1 MKQELR
7 TFLAAIQ
14 YFTRI
19 PVPAW
24 VGHAPDRLAQT
35 TRYLPAVGLVV
46 GLVAAAILW
55 LSAHLLPVGIA
66 VILSIA
72 AGIML
77 TGAFHEDGLSD
88 FADGLAGSSKERAL
102 AIMKDSR
109 VGVYGVITLVLA
121 LLLKYETLVS
131 LAGKHS
137 AGYAAVALIAGHAI
151 SRAIAV
157 SIMLTLP
164 YARTDNSSKA
174 KPAIKEFGYQSALV
188 ALPVA
193 ILVLGLLLAAGAQFH
208 SLIAALAVGL
218 MVRIYL
224 AWQFEKRLGGYTGDC
239 LGATQQL
246 SELGF
251 YLGLMLAL

>member
-14 YFTRI
+14 FFTRI

-35 TRYLPAVGLVV
+35 ARYLPAVGVVV
-46 GLVAAAILW
+46 GAISAIVLWMSAA
-55 LSAHLLPVGIA
+55 LLPVGIA
-66 VILSIA
+66 VVLSMV

-88 FADGLAGSSKERAL
+88 FADGLAGATKERAL

-121 LLLKYETLVS
+121 LLLKFEALVS

-137 AGYAAVALIAGHAI
+137 AGYTAIALVAGHVI
-151 SRAIAV
+151 SRVIAV

-174 KPAIKEFGYQSALV
+174 RPAIVDFGVKSAAI
-188 ALPVA
+188 ALPIA
-193 ILVLGLLLAAGAQFH
+193 LIVLGILLAAGVQFH
-208 SLIAALAVGL
+208 SLVAALAISL
-218 MVRIYL
+218 MVRVYL
-224 AWQFEKRLGGYTGDC
+224 AWQFEKHLGGYTGDC

-251 YLGLMLAL
+251 YLGLLAAI

>member
-14 YFTRI
+14 FFTRI

-24 VGHAPDRLAQT
+24 VGHAPDRLAQAA
-35 TRYLPAVGLVV
+35 RYLPAVGVVV
-46 GLVAAAILW
+46 GAAAAAVLW
-55 LSAHLLPVGIA
+55 LAAHLLPVSIA
-66 VILSIA
+66 VILSVA
-72 AGIML
+72 ASIML

-88 FADGLAGSSKERAL
+88 FADGLAGATKERAL

-109 VGVYGVITLVLA
+109 VGVYGVIALALA
-121 LLLKYETLVS
+121 LLLKYEALVE
-131 LAGKHS
+131 LAGKHT
-137 AGYAAVALIAGHAI
+137 AGYAAFALMAGHVI
-151 SRAIAV
+151 SRVLAV

-164 YARTDNSSKA
+164 YARTDASSKA
-174 KPAIKEFGYQSALV
+174 GPAIREFGFRSAII

-193 ILVLGLLLAAGAQFH
+193 ILVLAMAFAAGVQFH
-208 SLIAALAVGL
+208 SLLAALAVGL
-218 MVRIYL
+218 MVRVLL

-239 LGATQQL
+239 LGAVQQL

-251 YLGLMLAL
+251 YLGLMLAI

>member
-7 TFLAAIQ
+7 IFLAAIQ

-35 TRYLPAVGLVV
+35 ARYLPAAGVIVG
-46 GLVAAAILW
+46 AISAAILW
-55 LSAHLLPVGIA
+55 LTAHLLPTGIA
-66 VILSIA
+66 VALSIA
-72 AGIML
+72 AGIVL

-88 FADGLAGSSKERAL
+88 FADGLAGPTRERAL

-109 VGVYGVITLVLA
+109 VGVYGVVTLVLA
-121 LLLKYETLVS
+121 LLLKYEALAS
-131 LAGKHS
+131 LAGINS
-137 AGYAAVALIAGHAI
+137 AGYAAFALIAGHVI
-151 SRAIAV
+151 SRVIAV
-157 SIMLTLP
+157 SIILTLP

-174 KPAIKEFGYQSALV
+174 KPAIAGFGYKSAAV
-188 ALPVA
+188 ALPLA
-193 ILVLGLLLAAGAQFH
+193 FLALGVLAAAGAQFH
-208 SLIAALAVGL
+208 SLLAALAIAL
-218 MVRIYL
+218 LVRTYL

-239 LGATQQL
+239 LGAVQQL

-251 YLGLMLAL
+251 YLGLMAAI